1 MAPLNGVPFSG
12 LRDAVDRINPM
23 NLIRLGPAEG
33 HESAIQS
40 PFSLLP
46 VPILGKGGFVMRFST
61 RLALWTA
68 FFAIAGDA
76 AAAADAPKLT
86 VYTYSS
92 FVAEWGPGPK
102 ITPIFEQQCG
112 CKIEWVAIGD
122 GAGLLSRLKLEGKK
136 TPADIVLGI
145 DTSLTAEAAAT
156 GLIAPHGVDVSAVKL
171 PVAWDDKN
179 FVPYDYGYFAFMW
192 DTQQL
197 KAPPKSLADLT
208 ANGDEPKILLEDP
221 RTSTPGLGLMLWLK
235 SVYGDKASDAWKGMA
250 PKILTVS
257 KSWDE
262 AYGLFTKGEAPL
274 VLSYTTSEAY
284 HVMEEKTD
292 RYKALVFPEGN
303 YMQVEVAGMLKT
315 SKHPELAK
323 QFLQFLVS
331 KDFQTVIP
339 TTNWMLPV
347 TDNAA
352 PAEFATAVKQPQKAL
367 LLPAQDVATHRAAWI
382 KEWLDAVGQ

>member
-1 MAPLNGVPFSG
+1 M
-12 LRDAVDRINPM
+12 
-23 NLIRLGPAEG
+23 RL
-33 HESAIQS
+33 SA
-40 PFSLLP
+40 
-46 VPILGKGGFVMRFST
+46 
-61 RLALWTA
+61 RLALVTLAALAGAASATA
-68 FFAIAGDA
+68 DT
-76 AAAADAPKLT
+76 PKLT

-112 CKIEWVAIGD
+112 CEIEWVGVGD
-122 GAGLLSRLKLEGKK
+122 GAGLLARLKLEGEK

-145 DTSLTAEAAAT
+145 DTSLTAETAAT
-156 GLIAPHGVDVSAVKL
+156 GLIATHGIDAGAVKL
-171 PVAWDDKN
+171 PVAWDDPN

-197 KAPPKSLADLT
+197 KAPPQSLADLT
-208 ANGDEPKILLEDP
+208 REGAEPKLLLQDP

-235 SVYGDKASDAWKGMA
+235 AVYGDKAADAWQGIA

-284 HVMEEKTD
+284 HVMSEQTD

-303 YMQVEVAGMLKT
+303 YMQIEVAGMLKT
-315 SKHPELAK
+315 SKQPALAK

-331 KDFQTVIP
+331 KDFQAVIP

-347 TDNAA
+347 IDGAT
-352 PAEFATAVKQPQKAL
+352 PPQFATAAPKPQKAL
-367 LLPAQDVATHRAAWI
+367 LLPAAEVAKHRAAWI
-382 KEWLDAVGQ
+382 QEWLEAVGQ

>member
-1 MAPLNGVPFSG
+1 
-12 LRDAVDRINPM
+12 
-23 NLIRLGPAEG
+23 
-33 HESAIQS
+33 
-40 PFSLLP
+40 
-46 VPILGKGGFVMRFST
+46 MRFAS
-61 RLALWTA
+61 RLILSAA
-68 FFAIAGDA
+68 FAIMAGTVS
-76 AAAADAPKLT
+76 AAADTPKLT

-102 ITPIFEQQCG
+102 ITPVFERQCG
-112 CKIEWVAIGD
+112 CKIEWVGIGD
-122 GAGLLSRLKLEGKK
+122 GAGLLARLKLEGAK
-136 TPADIVLGI
+136 TPADVVLGI

-156 GLIAPHGVDVSAVKL
+156 GLIAPHGVDTSAVKL

-179 FVPYDYGYFAFMW
+179 FVPYDYGTFAFMW

-197 KAPPKSLADLT
+197 KDPPKSLADLV
-208 ANGDEPKILLEDP
+208 APGAEPKLLLEDP

-235 SVYGDKASDAWKGMA
+235 AVYGDKAGEAWKGIA

-303 YMQVEVAGMLKT
+303 YMQIEVAGMLKS
-315 SKHPELAK
+315 SKHPAIAK

-331 KDFQTVIP
+331 QDFQTVIP
-339 TTNWMLPV
+339 TTNWMRPV
-347 TDNAA
+347 IDGAT
-352 PAEFATAVKQPQKAL
+352 PPEFATAAPQPQKTL
-367 LLPAQDVATHRAAWI
+367 LLPAEEVATHRAEWI
-382 KEWLDAVGQ
+382 KEWLEAVGE

>member
-1 MAPLNGVPFSG
+1 
-12 LRDAVDRINPM
+12 VDRINPM

-33 HESAIQS
+33 HESAIQN

-46 VPILGKGGFVMRFST
+46 VPLSGKGGFAMRFSA
-61 RLALWTA
+61 RLILSAALFATA
-68 FFAIAGDA
+68 GA
-76 AAAADAPKLT
+76 ASAAADAPKLT

-92 FVAEWGPGPK
+92 FVSEWGPGPK
-102 ITPIFEQQCG
+102 ITPVFEQQCG
-112 CKIEWVAIGD
+112 CKIEWVGIGD
-122 GAGLLSRLKLEGKK
+122 GAGLLSRLKLEGEK
-136 TPADIVLGI
+136 TPADIVLGL
-145 DTSLTAEAAAT
+145 DTSLTAETEAT
-156 GLIAPHGVDVSAVKL
+156 GLIAPHGIDVSAVKL

-197 KAPPKSLADLT
+197 KDPPKSLADL
-208 ANGDEPKILLEDP
+208 AAGGDAPKILLEDP

-235 SVYGDKASDAWKGMA
+235 TVYGDKAADAWKGMA

-284 HVMEEKTD
+284 HVMEEKTE

-331 KDFQTVIP
+331 KDFQAVIP

-347 TDNAA
+347 TDGVT
-352 PAEFATAVKQPQKAL
+352 PPEFATSVPQPQKAL
-367 LLPAQDVATHRAAWI
+367 LLPAQDVAEHRAAWI
-382 KEWLDAVGQ
+382 KEWLEAVGQ

>member
-1 MAPLNGVPFSG
+1 M
-12 LRDAVDRINPM
+12 
-23 NLIRLGPAEG
+23 RL
-33 HESAIQS
+33 SA
-40 PFSLLP
+40 
-46 VPILGKGGFVMRFST
+46 
-61 RLALWTA
+61 RLALIA
-68 FFAIAGDA
+68 FASFAGIAS
-76 AAAADAPKLT
+76 AAADMPKLT

-112 CKIEWVAIGD
+112 CKIEWVGVGD
-122 GAGLLSRLKLEGKK
+122 GAGLLAKLKLEGEK

-156 GLIAPHGVDVSAVKL
+156 GLIAPHGIDAGAVKL
-171 PVAWDDKN
+171 PVAWDDPN

-197 KAPPKSLADLT
+197 KDPPQSLADL
-208 ANGDEPKILLEDP
+208 AADGAEPKLLLEDP

-235 SVYGDKASDAWKGMA
+235 SVYGDKATDAWKGLA

-284 HVMEEKTD
+284 HVMSEQTD

-303 YMQVEVAGMLKT
+303 YMQIEVAGMLKT
-315 SKHPELAK
+315 SKHPDLAR

-331 KDFQTVIP
+331 KDFQSVIP

-347 TDNAA
+347 IDGAT
-352 PAEFATAVKQPQKAL
+352 PPQFATAAPQPQKAL
-367 LLPAQDVATHRAAWI
+367 LLPADEVAKHRAAWI
-382 KEWLDAVGQ
+382 QEWLEAVGQ

>member
-1 MAPLNGVPFSG
+1 
-12 LRDAVDRINPM
+12 VDRINPM

-33 HESAIQS
+33 HESAIQN

-46 VPILGKGGFVMRFST
+46 VPCFGKGGFAMRFSA
-61 RLALWTA
+61 RLALWAA
-68 FFAIAGDA
+68 FLAVAAGA
-76 AAAADAPKLT
+76 PAAADAPKLT

-92 FVAEWGPGPK
+92 FNAEWGPGPK

-112 CKIEWVAIGD
+112 CKIEWVSVGD
-122 GAGLLSRLKLEGKK
+122 GAALLSKLKLEGEKS
-136 TPADIVLGI
+136 PADVVLGL
-145 DTSLTAEAAAT
+145 DTSLTAEASAT
-156 GLIAPHGVDVSAVKL
+156 GLIAPHGVDLGAVKL
-171 PVAWDDKN
+171 PVGWDDEN

-192 DTQQL
+192 DTQEL
-197 KAPPKSLADLT
+197 KDPPKSLADLT
-208 ANGDEPKILLEDP
+208 ASGDAPKILLEDP

-235 SVYGDKASDAWKGMA
+235 AVYGDKASEAWKGMA

-284 HVMEEKTD
+284 HVMEEKTE
-292 RYKALVFPEGN
+292 RYKALVFPKGN

-315 SKHPELAK
+315 AKHPDLARK
-323 QFLQFLVS
+323 FLQFLVS

-339 TTNWMLPV
+339 TTNWMYPV
-347 TDNAA
+347 VDDAVFPENVA
-352 PAEFATAVKQPQKAL
+352 PRPVKAL
-367 LLPAQDVATHRAAWI
+367 LLPADEVAKNRAAWI
-382 KEWLDAVGQ
+382 KEWLEAVGQ

>member
-1 MAPLNGVPFSG
+1 M
-12 LRDAVDRINPM
+12 
-23 NLIRLGPAEG
+23 RL
-33 HESAIQS
+33 SA
-40 PFSLLP
+40 
-46 VPILGKGGFVMRFST
+46 
-61 RLALWTA
+61 RLVLFALTA
-68 FFAIAGDA
+68 FAGIASA
-76 AAAADAPKLT
+76 EADTPKLT

-112 CKIEWVAIGD
+112 CKIEWVGVGD
-122 GAGLLSRLKLEGKK
+122 GAALLSKLKLEGEK
-136 TPADIVLGI
+136 TPADVVLGL
-145 DTSLTAEAAAT
+145 DTSLTAEATAT
-156 GLIAPHGVDVSAVKL
+156 GLIAPHGVDASAVKL

-197 KAPPKSLADLT
+197 KDPPKSLADL
-208 ANGDEPKILLEDP
+208 AKDGADPKILLEDP

-235 SVYGDKASDAWKGMA
+235 SVYGDKATDAWKGIA

-274 VLSYTTSEAY
+274 VLSYTTSQAY

-303 YMQVEVAGMLKT
+303 YMQIEVAGMLKT
-315 SKHPELAK
+315 SKQPELAK
-323 QFLQFLVS
+323 KFLQFLVS
-331 KDFQTVIP
+331 KDFQTAIP

-347 TDNAA
+347 TDGAT
-352 PAEFATAVKQPQKAL
+352 PPEFATAAPKPEKAL
-367 LLPAQDVATHRAAWI
+367 LLPAEEVAKNRAAWI
-382 KEWLDAVGQ
+382 KEWREAVGQ